1 MKKTKAI
8 VKKAGEDSRCHCR
21 SGFTDAPGQEET
33 QEKTGYTV
41 TIEEHISESF
51 TVEAR
56 DIVHALDEAER
67 QYTQGLLIV
76 QPSIPLS
83 RQIMARNDETG
94 ETTGWREF

>member
-1 MKKTKAI
+1 MIKIKEIEGKTK
-8 VKKAGEDSRCHCR
+8 
-21 SGFTDAPGQEET
+21 
-33 QEKTGYTV
+33 YTV

-51 TVEAR
+51 SVEAH

-67 QYTQGLLIV
+67 QYAQGMLIV

>member
-8 VKKAGEDSRCHCR
+8 VKKSGEDSRCHCR
-21 SGFTDAPGQEET
+21 NGSTDAPGQEAT

-51 TVEAR
+51 TVEAC
-56 DIVHALDEAER
+56 DIVHALDEAEL
-67 QYTQGLLIV
+67 QYVQGTHVV
-76 QPSIPLS
+76 QLSTSLS

-94 ETTGWREF
+94 ETTVWREF